1 MYPSSI
7 KVIIKLRLDTTKS
20 KDKCRMY
27 GFGLTLLFVPENNMN
42 ESLFVLGNGGET
54 LLTSNELL

>member
-27 GFGLTLLFVPENNMN
+27 DFDLTLIFVPKNKMY
-42 ESLFVLGNGGET
+42 ESLFLIGNDVET
-54 LLTSNELL
+54 LLGSNEVL